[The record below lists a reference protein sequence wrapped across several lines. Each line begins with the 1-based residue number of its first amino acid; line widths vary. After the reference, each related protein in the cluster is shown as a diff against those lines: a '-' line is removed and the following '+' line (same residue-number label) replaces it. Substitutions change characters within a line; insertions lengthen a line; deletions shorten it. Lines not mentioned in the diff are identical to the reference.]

1 MKIIIDYRKT
11 LQQGLHLSML
21 EYVYIV
27 YSGPYHKSFG
37 RSFKLRVHYII
48 LTQKSM
54 VIKMEATDHG
64 AFMWYL
70 AYYVTRRNCT
80 YAVKPNIFFLLSAL
94 IEGSFLTEAKVS
106 PYTMSVILG
115 HLFCFSKRFSVQR

>member
-1 MKIIIDYRKT
+1 
-11 LQQGLHLSML
+11 
-21 EYVYIV
+21 
-27 YSGPYHKSFG
+27 
-37 RSFKLRVHYII
+37 
-48 LTQKSM
+48 M
-54 VIKMEATDHG
+54 VIKMEATEHG

-70 AYYVTRRNCT
+70 AFYATRRNCT
-80 YAVKPNIFFLLSAL
+80 YTVKTNMFLFLLSAL